1 MKKIAQFIAAGG
13 LAIPLVIISWTTGGT
28 QTAAPHALDGD
39 AQATDQRAA
48 TPPSPP
54 SPAPRDAGAIFESKC
69 ATCHGKDGRAKT
81 LKAKFNKA
89 RNLTD
94 AAWQAE
100 VSDERIYNSI
110 ANGRGK
116 KMPAFAKK
124 LSRAEIEG
132 LVGHVRS
139 LKK

>member
-1 MKKIAQFIAAGG
+1 MKKTAQFIAAGG
-13 LAIPLVIISWTTGGT
+13 LAIPLAIISWTANTSH
-28 QTAAPHALDGD
+28 TAAPHGD
-39 AQATDQRAA
+39 AQASDQTTA
-48 TPPSPP
+48 TASL
-54 SPAPRDAGAIFESKC
+54 PARDAAAIFDSKC

-100 VSDERIYNSI
+100 ASDERIYNSI

-124 LSRAEIEG
+124 LSRGELEG
-132 LVGHVRS
+132 LIGYVRG

>member
-1 MKKIAQFIAAGG
+1 MKRIAQFIAAGG
-13 LAIPLVIISWTTGGT
+13 LAIPLAIISWTTGVT
-28 QTAAPHALDGD
+28 HTAAPLAPHGD
-39 AQATDQRAA
+39 AQATVQTA
-48 TPPSPP
+48 TTPTSPT
-54 SPAPRDAGAIFESKC
+54 ARDAREVFDSRC
-69 ATCHGKDGRAKT
+69 ATCHGKDGSAKT

-124 LSRAEIEG
+124 LSRAELEG
-132 LVGHVRS
+132 LVVYVRG

>member
-1 MKKIAQFIAAGG
+1 MKKMAQFIAAGG
-13 LAIPLVIISWTTGGT
+13 LAIPLVIISWTAGATH
-28 QTAAPHALDGD
+28 TAAPPAPHGNVHR
-39 AQATDQRAA
+39 TDQTA
-48 TPPSPP
+48 TAPPAVAS
-54 SPAPRDAGAIFESKC
+54 ARDAGAIFESKC

-81 LKAKFNKA
+81 FKAKFNKA

-94 AAWQAE
+94 ATWQAE

-124 LSRAEIEG
+124 ISRVELEG
-132 LVGHVRS
+132 LVGHVRG

>member
-1 MKKIAQFIAAGG
+1 MKRMAQFIAAGG
-13 LAIPLVIISWTTGGT
+13 LAIPLIIISWTTGAT
-28 QTAAPHALDGD
+28 HTAAPHGD
-39 AQATDQRAA
+39 AWATVQTA
-48 TPPSPP
+48 TASP
-54 SPAPRDAGAIFESKC
+54 SPAARDAGAVFESRC

-81 LKAKFNKA
+81 MKAKFNKA

-116 KMPAFAKK
+116 MPAFAKK
-124 LSRAEIEG
+124 LSHAEIEG
-132 LVGHVRS
+132 LVGYVRS

>member
-13 LAIPLVIISWTTGGT
+13 LAIPLAIISWTAGATHT
-28 QTAAPHALDGD
+28 AAPLASHNAQTTDQTAAAPS
-39 AQATDQRAA
+39 
-48 TPPSPP
+48 TP
-54 SPAPRDAGAIFESKC
+54 ARDARAVFDSKC

-94 AAWQAE
+94 ATWQAE

-124 LSRAEIEG
+124 LSREELEG
-132 LVGHVRS
+132 LVVYVRS

>member
-1 MKKIAQFIAAGG
+1 MKRTAQLIAAGG
-13 LAIPLVIISWTTGGT
+13 LAIPLAIISWMTGAT
-28 QTAAPHALDGD
+28 HTAAPLAPHDD
-39 AQATDQRAA
+39 AQATRQTAA
-48 TPPSPP
+48 ILP
-54 SPAPRDAGAIFESKC
+54 SPAPRDAAAIFESKC

-116 KMPAFAKK
+116 KMPAFAAK
-124 LSRAEIEG
+124 LSRAELEG
-132 LVGHVRS
+132 LVGYVRG

>member
-1 MKKIAQFIAAGG
+1 MKKTAQFIAAGG
-13 LAIPLVIISWTTGGT
+13 LAIPLLIISWTAGT
-28 QTAAPHALDGD
+28 SHTAAPLAPHGD
-39 AQATDQRAA
+39 AQASDRTTATTSPPARDAAA
-48 TPPSPP
+48 TFDSQ
-54 SPAPRDAGAIFESKC
+54 C

-81 LKAKFNKA
+81 MKAKFNKA

-124 LSRAEIEG
+124 LSRVELEG
-132 LVGHVRS
+132 LVGHVRG

>member
-1 MKKIAQFIAAGG
+1 MDGDMKRIAQFIAAGG
-13 LAIPLVIISWTTGGT
+13 LAIPLAIVSWTMGAFRTAAPLASHDAQT
-28 QTAAPHALDGD
+28 TDQTAA
-39 AQATDQRAA
+39 
-48 TPPSPP
+48 TPS
-54 SPAPRDAGAIFESKC
+54 SSARDAGAIFESKC
-69 ATCHGKDGRAKT
+69 ATCHGRDGRAKT

-124 LSRAEIEG
+124 LSRTEIEG

>member
-1 MKKIAQFIAAGG
+1 MKHLGVTQIIAAGG
-13 LAIPLVIISWTTGGT
+13 LAVPLMLLNWSGATGS
-28 QTAAPHALDGD
+28 LL
-39 AQATDQRAA
+39 RA
-48 TPPSPP
+48 TPQTNDQKTANTPP
-54 SPAPRDAGAIFESKC
+54 REARAIFEGKC

-89 RNLTD
+89 RDLTD

-124 LSRAEIEG
+124 LSPVELEE
-132 LVGHVRS
+132 LVAHVRG

>member
-1 MKKIAQFIAAGG
+1 MKAITQTIAAGG
-13 LAIPLVIISWTTGGT
+13 LAIPLALISWLGASTSAGT
-28 QTAAPHALDGD
+28 
-39 AQATDQRAA
+39 
-48 TPPSPP
+48 
-54 SPAPRDAGAIFESKC
+54 PAPRDAQTADRTKAATPPAPREARAIFDSKC

-81 LKAKFNKA
+81 VKAKFNKA
-89 RNLTD
+89 RDLTG

-116 KMPAFAKK
+116 KMPAFAEK
-124 LSRAEIEG
+124 LSRTEIEG
-132 LVGHVRS
+132 LVGFVRR

>member
-1 MKKIAQFIAAGG
+1 MKRIAQFIAAGG
-13 LAIPLVIISWTTGGT
+13 LAIPLIIISWTTGAT
-28 QTAAPHALDGD
+28 HTATPPASHGD
-39 AQATDQRAA
+39 AQATDQTAA
-48 TPPSPP
+48 SPS
-54 SPAPRDAGAIFESKC
+54 SSTARDAGAVFDSKC

-94 AAWQAE
+94 ATWQAE

-124 LSRAEIEG
+124 LSREELEG
-132 LVGHVRS
+132 LVVYVRS

>member
-1 MKKIAQFIAAGG
+1 MKQIGQIIAAGG
-13 LAIPLVIISWTTGGT
+13 LAIPLMLLQWSGAAEGLL
-28 QTAAPHALDGD
+28 QTH
-39 AQATDQRAA
+39 RAA
-48 TPPSPP
+48 RQANAQTGDVQ
-54 SPAPRDAGAIFESKC
+54 RDARAIFESKC

-89 RNLTD
+89 RDLTD

-100 VSDERIYNSI
+100 ASDERIYNSI
-110 ANGRGK
+110 ANGRGQ

-124 LSRAEIEG
+124 LSRAEVESLAIY
-132 LVGHVRS
+132 VRG